1 MFLISN
7 GMGKIL
13 FVANW
18 KMEPATAQEAV
29 SLWGATKRAA
39 AKTSKTSTVVCP
51 PFIHLSSCAKTQRGT
66 VLLGAQDVSLFSD
79 GAHTGEISPSML
91 KEARVRYVIIGH
103 SERRALGETD
113 AIIARK
119 AKVALAHGLRPIVCV
134 GEKERGHHGEHL
146 GLLQEQITKSLAGTN
161 RATAKGLVIAYEPLW
176 AIGKSYKYAM
186 RPGEI
191 HEMSIFIRKILVKL
205 FGRTAGIGIPILY
218 GGSVE
223 KENIA
228 DVVFGGEVDGVLVG
242 HASLNGQ
249 QVHGMLKALE
259 GKYHRHAQNTF

>member
-1 MFLISN
+1 MR
-7 GMGKIL
+7 KVL

-18 KMEPATAQEAV
+18 KMGPVTAKEAV
-29 SLWGATKRAA
+29 LLWGATKRAA
-39 AKTSKTSTVVCP
+39 GKVSKTSVVVCP
-51 PFIHLSSCAKTQRGT
+51 PFIHLSACAKARSGA

-91 KEARVRYVIIGH
+91 KEARVRYVIVGH

-119 AKVALAHGLRPIVCV
+119 TKVALAHGLRPIVCV
-134 GEKERGHHGEHL
+134 GEKERGHHGEYL
-146 GLLQEQITKSLAGTN
+146 GLLQEQIMKSLAGISRTM
-161 RATAKGLVIAYEPLW
+161 ASGLVVAYEPLW

-186 RPGEI
+186 RPEEI
-191 HEMSIFIRKILVKL
+191 HEVSIFIRKILVKL
-205 FGRTAGIGIPILY
+205 FGRAIGTEIPILY

-228 DVVFGGEVDGVLVG
+228 DVVFAGEADGVLVG

-259 GKYHRHAQNTF
+259 EKNSRHAQSTF